1 VRSPSRLADVDDERA
16 YGGKAHFLGM
26 LTRADI
32 RVPDGI
38 ALPAG
43 WVQRVVDGEA
53 AALTEL
59 ASISAGLRWPVS
71 VRSSAVG
78 EDSRE
83 ASHAGQFLTKL
94 NVCSPDELLA
104 AIGEVH
110 GSAAAADEYRQRSE
124 LHEAVAMGI
133 VVQRMVL
140 PRVAGV
146 MFTCDP
152 VTGDEGVVIEGSW
165 GLGEAVVSSLVVPDM
180 FRLGPEGAL
189 VECRLGEKTV
199 MLIAAPSGGGTV
211 EREVEAQLAA
221 IPCLS
226 DAEIAELYALALRC
240 RKLLGGHADV
250 EWAIDDDGL
259 FALQCRPATAIG

>member
-1 VRSPSRLADVDDERA
+1 MKTPSRLADVDDERA

-26 LTRADI
+26 LTRAGI

-38 ALPAG
+38 ALPAE
-43 WVQRVVDGEA
+43 WVQRVVDRDA
-53 AALTEL
+53 AAIAEL
-59 ASISAGLRWPVS
+59 ATISADLRWPVS

-94 NVCSPDELLA
+94 NVGSADELVT

-110 GSAAAADEYRQRSE
+110 QSAGAANEYRQRSE

-140 PRVAGV
+140 PRAAGV

-152 VTGDEGVVIEGSW
+152 VTGDDGVVIEGSW

-180 FRLGPEGAL
+180 FRLGPDGAL

-199 MLIAAPSGGGTV
+199 MLVASGTGGGTV
-211 EREVEAQLAA
+211 ERDVEPQLAA

-226 DAEIAELYALALRC
+226 DAELAELHTLALRC
-240 RKLLGGHADV
+240 QRLLGGHADV
-250 EWAIDDDGL
+250 EWAIDEDGL